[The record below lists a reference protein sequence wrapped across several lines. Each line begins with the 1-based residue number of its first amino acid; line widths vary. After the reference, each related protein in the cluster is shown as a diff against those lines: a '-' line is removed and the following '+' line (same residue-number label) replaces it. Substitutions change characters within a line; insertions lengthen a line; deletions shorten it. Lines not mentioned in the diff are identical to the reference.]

1 MFRHLVRVPVL
12 LALLVLPL
20 LAGCDQAL
28 TIPNTFPEPLVDPL
42 PLDVA
47 LVFSDE
53 FANYR
58 YQESVEGDSRW
69 DIDLGKANVALFESV
84 SRRLFRSAT
93 RVSSRPTGPEAAGF
107 NAIIEPSVAA
117 FEFSLPSQSATEHYS
132 VWIRYTVKVFR
143 PDGELLTSWNISAY
157 GESESTLLRPA
168 RSMEQATILALRD
181 AAATLAVGF
190 VNEARAHGVLPAQG
204 VLPKEKVDA
213 PAP

>member
-1 MFRHLVRVPVL
+1 MARPLIR
-12 LALLVLPL
+12 LALLLVPMVLPL
-20 LAGCDQAL
+20 IAGCDQAL
-28 TIPNTFPEPLVDPL
+28 TVPNTFPEPVVEPL

-58 YQESVEGDSRW
+58 YRESVEGDAKW
-69 DIDLGKANVALFESV
+69 DIDIGKANVALFESV

-117 FEFSLPSQSATEHYS
+117 FEFSLPSQSATEQYS

-143 PDGELLTSWNISAY
+143 PDGELLTAWNISAY
-157 GESESTLLRPA
+157 GESGTTLLRPA
-168 RSMEQATILALRD
+168 RSMQQATILALRD
-181 AAATLAVGF
+181 AAATLTVGF
-190 VNEARAHGVLPAQG
+190 VTEARAHGVLPM
-204 VLPKEKVDA
+204 EKADV